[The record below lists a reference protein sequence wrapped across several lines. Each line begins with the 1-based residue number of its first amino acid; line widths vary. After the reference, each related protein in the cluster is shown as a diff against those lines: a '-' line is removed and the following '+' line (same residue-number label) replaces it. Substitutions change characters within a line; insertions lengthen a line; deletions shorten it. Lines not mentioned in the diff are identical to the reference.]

1 MKQSAADLSL
11 PALDDGLNHWCE
23 ILAGLAPTT
32 AGQDGG
38 VRVSHLHLV
47 PTKKHLREGGGE
59 RTYSA

>member
-38 VRVSHLHLV
+38 VRVGHLHLV
-47 PTKKHLREGGGE
+47 PRGGGE
-59 RTYSA
+59 RTQRSSQR